1 MGTWLHRK
9 RFINDKRSTAENDHK
24 AEKENEMKLSA
35 QRKAEL
41 LDSILIEID
50 YNLRVYNGK
59 GISEEV
65 LAMVEEETRDGVY
78 YFEEGN
84 RAEKMKIKC

>member
-1 MGTWLHRK
+1 
-9 RFINDKRSTAENDHK
+9 
-24 AEKENEMKLSA
+24 MKLSA
-35 QRKAEL
+35 KRKAEL

-50 YNLRVYNGK
+50 YNLRVYNGE

-65 LAMVEEETRDGVY
+65 LAMVEEETRDGIY

-84 RAEKMKIKC
+84 RAEKMKIKY

>member
-1 MGTWLHRK
+1 MRM
-9 RFINDKRSTAENDHK
+9 S
-24 AEKENEMKLSA
+24 AEK
-35 QRKAEL
+35 KAEL

-50 YNLRVYNGK
+50 YNLRVYDGIL
-59 GISEEV
+59 ISEEV

-84 RAEKMKIKC
+84 RAEKMKIKY

>member
-1 MGTWLHRK
+1 
-9 RFINDKRSTAENDHK
+9 
-24 AEKENEMKLSA
+24 MKLSA
-35 QRKAEL
+35 EEKAEL

-50 YNLRVYNGK
+50 YNLRAYNGK

-65 LAMVEEETRDGVY
+65 LAMVEEETIDGIY

-84 RAEKMKIKC
+84 RAEKMKIKY

>member
-1 MGTWLHRK
+1 MK
-9 RFINDKRSTAENDHK
+9 MS
-24 AEKENEMKLSA
+24 AEK
-35 QRKAEL
+35 KAEL

-50 YNLRVYNGK
+50 YNLKTYQGK

-65 LAMVEEETRDGVY
+65 LAMVEEETIDGVY

-84 RAEKMKIKC
+84 RAENMKIKY

>member
-1 MGTWLHRK
+1 MK
-9 RFINDKRSTAENDHK
+9 MSAE
-24 AEKENEMKLSA
+24 
-35 QRKAEL
+35 RKAEL

-50 YNLRVYNGK
+50 YNLRVYNGN

-78 YFEEGN
+78 YFEDGN
-84 RAEKMKIKC
+84 RAEKMTIKY

>member
-1 MGTWLHRK
+1 MTTK
-9 RFINDKRSTAENDHK
+9 PKKDNN
-24 AEKENEMKLSA
+24 MKLSA
-35 QRKAEL
+35 QKKAEL

-59 GISEEV
+59 GISEEI
-65 LAMVEEETRDGVY
+65 LAMVEEETIDGIY

-84 RAEKMKIKC
+84 KAEKMEIKY

>member
-1 MGTWLHRK
+1 MIPKFRCFDKDAKTMHQ
-9 RFINDKRSTAENDHK
+9 FIAENK
-24 AEKENEMKLSA
+24 GRIAMKLSPE
-35 QRKAEL
+35 RKAEL

-50 YNLRVYNGK
+50 YNLKTYQGK

-65 LAMVEEETRDGVY
+65 LAMVEEETIDGIY

-84 RAEKMKIKC
+84 RAEKMKIKY

>member
-1 MGTWLHRK
+1 
-9 RFINDKRSTAENDHK
+9 
-24 AEKENEMKLSA
+24 MKLSPE
-35 QRKAEL
+35 RKAEL

-50 YNLRVYNGK
+50 YNLRFYNGN

-65 LAMVEEETRDGVY
+65 LAMVEEETIDGIY

-84 RAEKMKIKC
+84 RDEKMKIKY

>member
-1 MGTWLHRK
+1 
-9 RFINDKRSTAENDHK
+9 
-24 AEKENEMKLSA
+24 MKLSA
-35 QRKAEL
+35 ERKAEL

-50 YNLRVYNGK
+50 YNLRLYNGK

-65 LAMVEEETRDGVY
+65 LAMVEEETIDGIY

-84 RAEKMKIKC
+84 RAEKMKIKY

>member
-50 YNLRVYNGK
+50 YNLRVYDGIL
-59 GISEEV
+59 ISEEV
-65 LAMVEEETRDGVY
+65 LAMVEEETIDGIY

-84 RAEKMKIKC
+84 KAEKMEIKY

>member
-1 MGTWLHRK
+1 
-9 RFINDKRSTAENDHK
+9 
-24 AEKENEMKLSA
+24 MKMSA
-35 QRKAEL
+35 DRKAEL

-50 YNLRVYNGK
+50 YNLMVYKGK

-65 LAMVEEETRDGVY
+65 LAMVEEETIDGIY

-84 RAEKMKIKC
+84 RAEKMKIKY

>member
-1 MGTWLHRK
+1 MK
-9 RFINDKRSTAENDHK
+9 EENK
-24 AEKENEMKLSA
+24 MKLSA
-35 QRKAEL
+35 EKKSEL

-50 YNLRVYNGK
+50 YNLRVYQGK

-65 LAMVEEETRDGVY
+65 LAMVEEETVDGIY

-84 RAEKMKIKC
+84 KAEKMKIKH

>member
-1 MGTWLHRK
+1 MALNKLKISEGNK
-9 RFINDKRSTAENDHK
+9 V
-24 AEKENEMKLSA
+24 KLSPE
-35 QRKAEL
+35 RKAEL

-65 LAMVEEETRDGVY
+65 LAMVEEETIDGIY

-84 RAEKMKIKC
+84 RAEKMKIKY

>member
-1 MGTWLHRK
+1 
-9 RFINDKRSTAENDHK
+9 
-24 AEKENEMKLSA
+24 MKLSA
-35 QRKAEL
+35 EKKAEL

-50 YNLRVYNGK
+50 YNLKTYQGK

-65 LAMVEEETRDGVY
+65 LAMVEEETIDCIY

-84 RAEKMKIKC
+84 RAEKMKIKY

>member
-1 MGTWLHRK
+1 MK
-9 RFINDKRSTAENDHK
+9 MS
-24 AEKENEMKLSA
+24 AEK
-35 QRKAEL
+35 KAEL

-59 GISEEV
+59 GISEEI
-65 LAMVEEETRDGVY
+65 LAMVEEETIDGIY

-84 RAEKMKIKC
+84 RGEKMKIKY

>member
-1 MGTWLHRK
+1 MTI
-9 RFINDKRSTAENDHK
+9 RFRHMALNIIKFWRTTK
-24 AEKENEMKLSA
+24 MKLSA
-35 QRKAEL
+35 KKKAEL

-65 LAMVEEETRDGVY
+65 LAMVEEETIDGVY

-84 RAEKMKIKC
+84 RAEKMKIKY